1 VRSDPSLKADP
12 AMAAL
17 GRMDPREM
25 DLTVQF
31 SGSERDYVF
40 CNRGG
45 TSFDDVSLV
54 SGLDHPGDAR
64 GLAILDLDR
73 DGWPDLALANANTP
87 QLVLFRNRQGDARK
101 EGTGPPPAIAFRFVG
116 GKKDAVPAP
125 DGGGE
130 KWSPRD
136 GYGAQVKVALG
147 TGTLLREQRCGEGMS
162 SQNSATLL
170 VGLGDA
176 ARAKDVRVRWPSGRT
191 TELGAVDAGTL
202 VTVFENPAENGGQ
215 PARLEPYRPAGAAL
229 ALANALAK
237 PRPRSAGAQLS
248 APNLPALAE
257 DGLVVYTSMATW
269 CQVCRGELPQVARLR
284 ESFAAGEVELVA
296 VPIDATDDEAK
307 LSSYLATYHPRY
319 DLRADLGH
327 DPVFRGN
334 FSGVVQAATGLDGLP
349 SSVVTDR
356 SGRVVHA
363 MAGVPSVSDLRR
375 LRKNLPR

>member
-1 VRSDPSLKADP
+1 
-12 AMAAL
+12 MAAL

-45 TSFDDVSLV
+45 KSFDDVSLV

-73 DGWPDLALANANTP
+73 DGWVDLALANANTP
-87 QLVLFRNRQGDARK
+87 QLVFFRNRQGDARARA
-101 EGTGPPPAIAFRFVG
+101 GAVPPPVIAFRFVG
-116 GKKDAVPAP
+116 GKRDGAP
-125 DGGGE
+125 GSGD
-130 KWSPRD
+130 KWSVRD
-136 GYGAQVKVALG
+136 GYGAQLRVALDG
-147 TGTLLREQRCGEGMS
+147 GTLLREHRCGEGMS

-170 VGLGDA
+170 VGIGEA
-176 ARAKDVRVRWPSGRT
+176 AQAKDVTVRWPSGRT
-191 TELGAVDAGTL
+191 SALGAVAAGTL

-215 PARLEPYRPAGAAL
+215 AARLEPYRAGGTAL
-229 ALANALAK
+229 AHATAAETK
-237 PRPRSAGAQLS
+237 PRPRPGGPVLS
-248 APNLPALAE
+248 APRLPALAD

-269 CQVCRGELPQVARLR
+269 CQVCRGELPQIARLR
-284 ESFAAGEVELVA
+284 ESFAANEVGLVA
-296 VPIDATDDEAK
+296 VPTDVSDDDAK
-307 LSSYLATYHPRY
+307 LSRYVATYSPRY
-319 DLRADLGH
+319 DLRADLGR
-327 DPVFRGN
+327 DPVFRGT
-334 FSGVVQAATGLDGLP
+334 FSGVVLAATGLDGLP

-375 LRKNLPR
+375 LRKNLGR

>member
-1 VRSDPSLKADP
+1 
-12 AMAAL
+12 MAAL

-31 SGSERDYVF
+31 SGGERDYVF

-73 DGWPDLALANANTP
+73 DGWVDLALANANTP
-87 QLVLFRNRQGDARK
+87 QLVFFRNRQGDTRK
-101 EGTGPPPAIAFRFVG
+101 DAAAPPPAIAIRFVG
-116 GKKDAVPAP
+116 GKKGATP
-125 DGGGE
+125 GGGE

-136 GYGAQVKVALG
+136 GYGAQVRVDLG
-147 TGTLLREQRCGEGMS
+147 TGTLLREHRCGEGMS
-162 SQNSATLL
+162 SQNSSTLL
-170 VGLGDA
+170 VGLGKA
-176 ARAKDVRVRWPSGRT
+176 ARAKDVSVRWPSGRT
-191 TELGAVDAGTL
+191 TALGAVDAGTL
-202 VTVFENPAENGGQ
+202 VTVFENPADNGGQ
-215 PARLEPYRPAGAAL
+215 PARLETYRPASAGL
-229 ALANALAK
+229 ALAAAGAK
-237 PRPRSAGAQLS
+237 PRPRSGGAQLS
-248 APNLPALAE
+248 AEHLPALAP

-269 CQVCRGELPQVARLR
+269 CQVCRGELPQIARLR
-284 ESFAAGEVELVA
+284 ESFPGDEVELVA
-296 VPIDATDDEAK
+296 VPIDANDDDAK
-307 LSSYLATYHPRY
+307 LSHYLATYSPRY
-319 DLRADLGH
+319 DLRADLGR